1 MSWIRVWLFLLRCEQ
16 YQVVNYSGHNSNGE
30 HYVDLKQS
38 EHLQFLFIF
47 RLATKRSSP
56 SDDDSDELDSQ
67 SKRHFSDCLRLT
79 LDQMP
84 GSRLQEDV
92 DGEQVTADGTPSVP
106 VWPTTLPVTCQDLMA
121 EVHLDK
127 LYPNDGKLDP
137 RTLSVRCGDRW
148 MTPREFEV
156 QGGRGKHKNWKYS
169 IRYNSR
175 PIREVLCDI
184 EKAFV
189 LGYTRDVLFSASN
202 LPQVR
207 SAH

>member
-1 MSWIRVWLFLLRCEQ
+1 MFRLNLAFAIQSTSVFVCLLLWLLGGNTRSSTSAEREET
-16 YQVVNYSGHNSNGE
+16 NGE
-30 HYVDLKQS
+30 PM
-38 EHLQFLFIF
+38 E
-47 RLATKRSSP
+47 SP
-56 SDDDSDELDSQ
+56 
-67 SKRHFSDCLRLT
+67 
-79 LDQMP
+79 
-84 GSRLQEDV
+84 
-92 DGEQVTADGTPSVP
+92 AIP

-169 IRYNSR
+169 IRFNSR

-189 LGYTRDVLFSASN
+189 LGYTRDVLFSGTN
-202 LPQVR
+202 PPQVGASR
-207 SAH
+207 IIASFLSSRYTSFSSQWFLSAE